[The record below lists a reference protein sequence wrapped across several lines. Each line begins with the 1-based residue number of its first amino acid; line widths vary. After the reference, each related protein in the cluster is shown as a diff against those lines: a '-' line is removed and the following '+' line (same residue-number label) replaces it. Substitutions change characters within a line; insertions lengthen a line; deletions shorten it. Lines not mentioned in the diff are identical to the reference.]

1 MQLSTRSNRLGLR
14 ETTPAGKLG
23 SPGSTDKSSPCRS
36 DARSSFQHPQYNLG
50 LRRGGAGRVDQ
61 PSRRSLGT
69 SFPAQKLA
77 VSLPDHRLAPASP
90 QNSPKESLSERTP
103 LSQLGSE
110 EQTGQK
116 LQEQD
121 PPPTQLDSD
130 KLELKHMMLQLLD
143 AIANLHQAV
152 HSLGAE
158 LATNCA
164 KHSDDNKNNNNNNN
178 TRQQHKR

>member
-1 MQLSTRSNRLGLR
+1 M
-14 ETTPAGKLG
+14 
-23 SPGSTDKSSPCRS
+23 
-36 DARSSFQHPQYNLG
+36 
-50 LRRGGAGRVDQ
+50 
-61 PSRRSLGT
+61 
-69 SFPAQKLA
+69 
-77 VSLPDHRLAPASP
+77 SLPDHRLAPASP
-90 QNSPKESLSERTP
+90 QNSPGESLSERTP

-164 KHSDDNKNNNNNNN
+164 KHSDDNKNNNNNHNNN
-178 TRQQHKR
+178 TSDDNNHNIINNNNNHTNNNNNNNNNIEPQPTTS